1 SSVKGKRMSGL
12 MGNGT
17 VPSLPPPQPKSPPE
31 LYGRRRE
38 LAKVQILERE
48 IGFLEEELK
57 SIEGLQLASRSCK
70 EYVIYPS
77 HHEHIIRV
85 VDFVTANVDP
95 LMPSRSQ
102 IAIANAIRAVLVAIH
117 VASADCP
124 NAAVFSHAVIVNA
137 VTYSNAAAARDQSVR
152 LVRLA
157 LARAVNAVLNIYVLV
172 VTKAAAATLATFV
185 TNL

>member
-1 SSVKGKRMSGL
+1 MSGL

-31 LYGRRRE
+31 LYGRRRD

-70 EYVIYPS
+70 E
-77 HHEHIIRV
+77 V
-85 VDFVTANVDP
+85 VEFVTANVDP
-95 LMPSRSQ
+95 LIPTTKKTRRSCRFWKWLCGGLSCFKVSW
-102 IAIANAIRAVLVAIH
+102 ICCLVAIH
-117 VASADCP
+117 VASAECP
-124 NAAVFSHAVIVNA
+124 NAAAYSHAV
-137 VTYSNAAAARDQSVR
+137 TYPNAAAARDQSVR

-157 LARAVNAVLNIYVLV
+157 LARAVNAVLNVSG
-172 VTKAAAATLATFV
+172 
-185 TNL
+185 